1 MKVKYYLLNPTQNIT
16 VIVETPTEISMQP
29 SVAERIMEL
38 EPTAE
43 QVGFVSGENLRMAG
57 GEFCGNA
64 SMSAAVLL
72 GRRLKAGES
81 RTVELTVSGA
91 DGKVPVSIT
100 AKGDESFTGTV
111 NMPVPIDISDVM
123 LEFNGKAITVP
134 AVKFGGITHLIFEF
148 DAEKTAIE
156 KSVKKWCAD
165 IGADALGVM
174 LLDIENSKLTPLVY
188 VPNAGT
194 MFWESSCA
202 SGTSAVGAYLY
213 SKNKCPIKYDFDE
226 PGGVLTVETDGK
238 NLRLTGNVKIIK
250 VSEAEI

>member
-1 MKVKYYLLNPTQNIT
+1 MNVKYYLLNPTQNIT
-16 VIVETPTEISMQP
+16 VLVETPTDILLQP
-29 SVAERIMEL
+29 SVAEKLMQL

-43 QVGFVSGENLRMAG
+43 QVGFVSGDNLRMAG

-72 GRRLKAGES
+72 CRNLKAGES
-81 RTVELTVSGA
+81 RTVKLSVSGA
-91 DGKVPVSIT
+91 DRKVPVT
-100 AKGDESFTGTV
+100 VNANGDGSYNGTV
-111 NMPVPIDISDVM
+111 NMPAPIEIGQVELDYND
-123 LEFNGKAITVP
+123 EKITVP
-134 AVKFGGITHLIFEF
+134 AVRFSGITHLIFES

-156 KSVKKWCAD
+156 KSVKKWCAE

-174 LLDIENSKLTPLVY
+174 ILDLKKSKLTPLVY

-202 SGTSAVGAYLY
+202 SGTSAVGVYLY
-213 SKNKCPIKYDFDE
+213 SKEKRPIKYDFAE
-226 PGGVLTVETDGK
+226 PGGTLTVEADGE

-250 VSEAEI
+250 YSEAEI